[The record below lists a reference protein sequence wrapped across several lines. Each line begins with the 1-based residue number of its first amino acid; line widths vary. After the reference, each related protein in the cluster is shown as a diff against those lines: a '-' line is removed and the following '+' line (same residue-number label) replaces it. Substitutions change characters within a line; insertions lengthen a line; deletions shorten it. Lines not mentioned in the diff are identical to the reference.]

1 MYERLKSHARSRTTN
16 RNGNR
21 RRNFVIVDFGEDA
34 LRTKEI
40 LQQIAAIE
48 GRTLSSYVREVL
60 RRHVSNLR
68 KNG

>member
-1 MYERLKSHARSRTTN
+1 VYERLKSHVRSKN
-16 RNGNR
+16 ISRNGNR
-21 RRNFVIVDFGEDA
+21 RRNFMIVDFGEDA

-68 KNG
+68 KSG